1 MTPDQTH
8 IEDTTAPE
16 KIKKPFL
23 ANVKNSYRI
32 CLSKIDTKVP
42 EKDRRPFV
50 VGIITLCGYEYAIPF
65 TSQIL
70 TSTGKMR
77 NDKLTDF
84 VKNDHNNIIS
94 ALCYN
99 YMIPVTA
106 GCYTKIDVSRTE
118 KTDMIRDEA
127 IFLRKNRTS
136 IAEKAEK
143 TYKIRTGGMDSF
155 FNNFCCDFKALE
167 KECDNYEKA
176 KIQGFYRNENQTS
189 APKGRIR

>member
-1 MTPDQTH
+1 MTLDKEAKDKSTEPVKY
-8 IEDTTAPE
+8 P
-16 KIKKPFL
+16 KPFL
-23 ANVKNSYRI
+23 ATINNSYRMW
-32 CLSKIDTKVP
+32 LSKIDSKVP
-42 EKDRRPFV
+42 EKGRRPFV
-50 VGIITLCGYEYAIPF
+50 VGIIKLSGYEYAIPF

-70 TSTGKMR
+70 TSIGKMR
-77 NDKLTDF
+77 NDKLTDY
-84 VKNDHNNIIS
+84 VKNDHNQIIS

-106 GCYTKIDVSRTE
+106 GCYSKIDVARSE

-127 IFLRKNRTS
+127 IFLRKNRAS

-143 TYKIRTGGMDSF
+143 VYKIRTGGLDVF

-189 APKGRIR
+189 APNGRTR